1 MRICNTIHTQCSPIR
16 YLPLPTWDL
25 EPPWPRHRLHK
36 VLQCHCRWPPR
47 RPRTLH
53 PATRPLRR
61 RHAWRGAVPHFFWPI
76 ENWWVCHEQIC
87 FMASLPWANMFYGE
101 FPWVNLFYGD
111 FAMKNCDSAIVLKVV
126 FFFFRSVF
134 CYIYWCFFAMEKQ
147 GNQTTKNCSAIC
159 TWDNPPGTFK
169 TPCIW
174 LVVSTLWQIS
184 QLGWLFPIY
193 GKIKNDPNNQPC
205 IVRCCCRFF
214 SHNIL
219 LIVRFHSGRFPTD
232 CLNKR
237 ISNQV
242 CSTNQNSQEQ
252 QDLNPA
258 TINVAMKYSERT
270 ITHRKKQFTMT
281 PP

>member
-61 RHAWRGAVPHFFWPI
+61 RHAWRGAVPHFFFWPI

-126 FFFFRSVF
+126 FFFRIVF
-134 CYIYWCFFAMEKQ
+134 LLYLLMFFCNGKTGESNNKELLSHLHMGQ
-147 GNQTTKNCSAIC
+147 
-159 TWDNPPGTFK
+159 PPGDFQD
-169 TPCIW
+169 PVY
-174 LVVSTLWQIS
+174 LVGGFNPL
-184 QLGWLFPIY
+184 
-193 GKIKNDPNNQPC
+193 
-205 IVRCCCRFF
+205 
-214 SHNIL
+214 
-219 LIVRFHSGRFPTD
+219 
-232 CLNKR
+232 
-237 ISNQV
+237 
-242 CSTNQNSQEQ
+242 TN
-252 QDLNPA
+252 
-258 TINVAMKYSERT
+258 
-270 ITHRKKQFTMT
+270 
-281 PP
+281 